1 LSFPAVAPKEQERVA
16 ATKNRGLNFRL
27 LAAKEKAGLM
37 RPASENE
44 LVAGVGFEP
53 TTFGL

>member
-1 LSFPAVAPKEQERVA
+1 MNGSASRKRELSKRG
-16 ATKNRGLNFRL
+16 TKPSTYGRIVTGNVNRIVRQVL
-27 LAAKEKAGLM
+27 
-37 RPASENE
+37 E

>member
-1 LSFPAVAPKEQERVA
+1 MMSTQKTKPTGEGNPQTVGFSFVR
-16 ATKNRGLNFRL
+16 FR
-27 LAAKEKAGLM
+27 
-37 RPASENE
+37 E